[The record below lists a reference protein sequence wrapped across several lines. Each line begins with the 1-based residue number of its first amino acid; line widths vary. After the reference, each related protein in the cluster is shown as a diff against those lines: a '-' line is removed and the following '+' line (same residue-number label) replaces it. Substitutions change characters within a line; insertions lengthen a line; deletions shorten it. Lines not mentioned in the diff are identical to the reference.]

1 MDRRKIDRLVGLTTD
16 IDEILEGSH
25 YYEPVTGVDQVILPD
40 EMKDDILKSISTF
53 AAYRK
58 HRSHVNE
65 SSGDDRQVVTSMVL
79 MFCGPPGTGKTMM
92 VNAAV
97 NYLKKKLLLVG
108 MIARTLLA
116 V

>member
-25 YYEPVTGVDQVILPD
+25 YYEPVTSIDQVILPN
-40 EMKDDILKSISTF
+40 EMKDDIIKSISTF

-58 HRSHVNE
+58 HRSQVTE
-65 SSGDDRQVVTSMVL
+65 TGGDDRQVVTSMVL

-97 NYLKKKLLLVG
+97 NHLKKKLLLVG
-108 MIARTLLA
+108 NF
-116 V
+116 

>member
-25 YYEPVTGVDQVILPD
+25 YYEPVTSIDQVILPN
-40 EMKDDILKSISTF
+40 EMKDDIIKSISTF

-58 HRSHVNE
+58 HRSQVTE
-65 SSGDDRQVVTSMVL
+65 TGGDDRQVVTSMVL
-79 MFCGPPGTGKTMM
+79 MTMM

-97 NYLKKKLLLVG
+97 NHLKKILLLVG
-108 MIARTLLA
+108 NF
-116 V
+116 